1 MQIQTRA
8 KITLGFSDI
17 TAAITAYVTKNGFP
31 ITEDDLV
38 DTKGLPDTLEILVDS
53 DAPIAAQQAAPA
65 KQATKTQT
73 KVKDEPKQPAAAK
86 PEDDTMVPA
95 NDIAA
100 YRAKKD
106 AEAAAK
112 AKLDA
117 DAKKDDFDP
126 AKMLTNDDEAQ
137 HSDSLDD
144 DDGPQE
150 NDSVVAQTSS
160 SSSIFGDEE
169 PAKKPSASIFED
181 DKPAAKPTE
190 SIFA

>member
-8 KITLGFSDI
+8 KITLSFSDI
-17 TAAITAYVTKNGFP
+17 TAAITAYVTQNGFP

-65 KQATKTQT
+65 KQPTKAQT
-73 KVKDEPKQPAAAK
+73 KAKEEPKQPAAAK

-100 YRAKKD
+100 YRAKKE

-112 AKLDA
+112 AE
-117 DAKKDDFDP
+117 AKKKVEFDP

-137 HSDSLDD
+137 HSDGFDD

-150 NDSVVAQTSS
+150 NDSVADQTSS
-160 SSSIFGDEE
+160 PSSIFDDEE
-169 PAKKPSASIFED
+169 PTKKPSASIFDD